1 MKRIIFPFLFFFFI
15 TTSLLAYFGKDYKVK
30 DDKMRIKFSSNTT
43 TYILDLKYNIDY
55 SCVNMINPPP
65 PTVSVTVSPN
75 NDHLSYNQET
85 ADKLG
90 KEFLNRLTNAKPLK
104 NDSYKL
110 EKTSIDNFGNNK
122 AFYAEITSSS
132 NLIRAYLV
140 TNEKNK
146 YEIIVS
152 SNKGDNFTYTET
164 YRNFVNS
171 FEISKPEPQTAKKS
185 SSSFDNYMRVPDNR
199 PMMDSRGRVHKK
211 RREHSPL
218 ELTIIIVCVI
228 LGFIAWKIKNSLN

>member
-1 MKRIIFPFLFFFFI
+1 MKRIIIFLLFFFSV
-15 TTSLLAYFGKDYKVK
+15 TTNLLASFRSDYKVK

-65 PTVSVTVSPN
+65 PTISVTVSPN
-75 NDHLSYNQET
+75 NAHLNYNQET
-85 ADKLG
+85 ADKIG
-90 KEFLNRLTNAKPLK
+90 KEFLNNLTNTKPLK
-104 NDSYKL
+104 NDSYRL

-132 NLIRAYLV
+132 NVIRAYLV
-140 TNEKNK
+140 TNEKNR
-146 YEIIVS
+146 YEIIVN
-152 SNKGDNFTYTET
+152 SNKGDNFIYTES

-171 FEISKPEPQTAKKS
+171 FEISKPEPQIAKKGTS
-185 SSSFDNYMRVPDNR
+185 TFDNMMRVPDNR

-211 RREHSPL
+211 RREQSPL
-218 ELTIIIVCVI
+218 ELMVI
-228 LGFIAWKIKNSLN
+228 LVVFVLALIGWKIKRNL